1 MGFRIT
7 GFQQDLGHMSSVPQE
22 LSLLICYIW
31 ELSQMTS
38 EDLWV
43 PKLQSDLFGWI
54 HSNKG
59 KLTTHSIM
67 SSYTSSLPN
76 GSHLSSLIEIHNTL
90 VHTFPKTC
98 LLGENSAGK
107 RECSQNSLQI
117 SPWISSQSCQGHNQ
131 LQTWLERIYLRFSC
145 IVNGKRELTAGQM
158 TVKINI
164 SSKCQKT

>member
-1 MGFRIT
+1 MGFRIS

-54 HSNKG
+54 YFNKG
-59 KLTTHSIM
+59 KLTTRQIM
-67 SSYTSSLPN
+67 CSYSSSLPN
-76 GSHLSSLIEIHNTL
+76 GIHPSSLIEIHNAL

-98 LLGENSAGK
+98 VLGENSAEK
-107 RECSQNSLQI
+107 RDYSQIVFEFLHGSL
-117 SPWISSQSCQGHNQ
+117 HK
-131 LQTWLERIYLRFSC
+131 
-145 IVNGKRELTAGQM
+145 V
-158 TVKINI
+158 VKVTTNHRHGW
-164 SSKCQKT
+164 KEYT